1 MLSALESLHLNAGD
15 LPEFNSAKN
24 FIGRTLPAIKK
35 ANVQAERACEVSV
48 ELLNA
53 LKNLVP
59 ETHASPPV
67 VVGSETKDPDDESL
81 IQGSTSLSQ
90 CLSAV
95 QAATKKAII
104 VVENSDAHRFRDLQ
118 SQKQQ
123 SPPESETNYRFFVFP
138 LSAPLFFVMVLVFLP
153 LWVVLSCKPVIIEE
167 GAVVH
172 LKVGERERA
181 LCKEVYAALKRV
193 HLISTHI
200 ASLHIEEKVKSEL
213 AKTSPTCST
222 HTPEE

>member
-1 MLSALESLHLNAGD
+1 M
-15 LPEFNSAKN
+15 
-24 FIGRTLPAIKK
+24 
-35 ANVQAERACEVSV
+35 

-67 VVGSETKDPDDESL
+67 VVGSETKDPDDECL

-104 VVENSDAHRFRDLQ
+104 VVENSDAYRFRDLQ

-123 SPPESETNYRFFVFP
+123 SPPEPQTNTD
-138 LSAPLFFVMVLVFLP
+138 S
-153 LWVVLSCKPVIIEE
+153 SCF
-167 GAVVH
+167 
-172 LKVGERERA
+172 R
-181 LCKEVYAALKRV
+181 
-193 HLISTHI
+193 
-200 ASLHIEEKVKSEL
+200 
-213 AKTSPTCST
+213 
-222 HTPEE
+222 